1 VNADL
6 PPYAIITPV
15 RDEVAHFGRTASSIV
30 GQNHRPTQWIIVDDG
45 STDGTEKIADDL
57 AAEHDFVTVIHRPRR
72 ETRERGGPIV
82 RAFKAGLDAIETEPE
97 FVVKLDGDLHL
108 PPHYFAWVAET
119 FANHAD
125 AGIVGGVVYVHDGR
139 TWVRDRVAAQSVH
152 GAIKAYRR
160 SALVEMGGLHE
171 SMGWDGIDEY
181 AARARGWRVY
191 PLTELQVLHY
201 AARGSKQRWVRSR
214 LEEGRGAWFMGYLP
228 AFVVVRAA
236 FRMLV
241 ETPRLLGGLTLA
253 VGYLDAAVRR
263 RPLVPDPLARRE
275 LRAEQARR
283 LRSLARLDRRAF
295 NPAGD
300 VPEDGGPAFSDPRSI
315 TKVMR

>member
-1 VNADL
+1 MSDL
-6 PPYAIITPV
+6 PDYAIVTPV
-15 RDEVAHFGRTASSIV
+15 RDEVAHFRRTAAAIV
-30 GQNHRPTQWIIVDDG
+30 AQEHPPAQWIIVDDG
-45 STDGTEKIADDL
+45 SADGTEVVADDL
-57 AAEHDFVTVIHRPRR
+57 AAEHDFITVIHRPRR

-82 RAFKAGLDAIETEPE
+82 RAFKAGLDAVEGEPE

-108 PPHYFAWVAET
+108 PPHYFAWVAQT
-119 FANHAD
+119 FAAHPD
-125 AGIVGGVVYVHDGR
+125 AGIVGGVVYVHDGA

-152 GAIKAYRR
+152 GAIKAYRTT
-160 SALVEMGGLHE
+160 ALAEIGGLHE

-228 AFVVVRAA
+228 AFVAVRAA

-241 ETPRLLGGLTLA
+241 ETPRVLGGITLA
-253 VGYLDAAVRR
+253 AGYLDAALRR
-263 RPLVPDPLARRE
+263 RPVVPDPQARQE
-275 LRAEQARR
+275 LRAEQAQR
-283 LRSLARLDRRAF
+283 LRALAKLDRRAF
-295 NPAGD
+295 DPAGD
-300 VPEDGGPAFSDPRSI
+300 VPDDGGPAFSDPRSPI
-315 TKVMR
+315 KATT